1 MSENTYKWK
10 NSKRETPEEN
20 KDLIVW
26 TKDEGLSQARRSK
39 EGKWMLSNYDGQA
52 WYMDDE
58 GVWWCE
64 IKPPFMK

>member
-1 MSENTYKWK
+1 MSENTYKWE
-10 NSKRETPEEN
+10 NSKKKIPDQN
-20 KDLIVW
+20 KNLVAW
-26 TKDEGLSQARRSK
+26 TKDKGLSQATRSK
-39 EGKWMLSNYDGQA
+39 EGKWMLSNYDGQT